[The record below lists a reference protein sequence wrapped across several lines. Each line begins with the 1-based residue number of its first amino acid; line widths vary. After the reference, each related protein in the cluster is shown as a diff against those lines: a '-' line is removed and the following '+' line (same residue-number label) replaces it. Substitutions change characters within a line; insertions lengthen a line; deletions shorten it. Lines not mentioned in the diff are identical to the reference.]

1 MRENLNHT
9 RVEAPQ
15 EALPSQAAVVPPT
28 DGEYQS
34 QAGHSVKVARR
45 PVPDSREGSIEIAV
59 IYGRGGSGREFYCL
73 EHHTTIKARLSE
85 VFELFL
91 NDTSPLREPYRIASQ
106 RQKRVFGRIRS
117 GDEPRSPLPP
127 TLHPFLLL
135 DPQHAEGICRSSST
149 GATA

>member
-73 EHHTTIKARLSE
+73 EHHTTIKARLRS
-85 VFELFL
+85 
-91 NDTSPLREPYRIASQ
+91 YC
-106 RQKRVFGRIRS
+106 QKLWIGRACGYDVDGRKEESVSS
-117 GDEPRSPLPP
+117 G
-127 TLHPFLLL
+127 
-135 DPQHAEGICRSSST
+135 
-149 GATA
+149 